1 MKQRCKRVVAFFSAL
16 VMGLVL
22 IGSTP
27 LTAMADTTD
36 EQLNARNEAY
46 RTLLESELNY
56 ENRLSVVFNLVDI
69 DNDGSED
76 LIITKTLAGDSNGY
90 DMTSTEVYSWKNEQ
104 IGNESCGTGEH
115 NKLFYAT
122 GTDGNRY
129 LMSED
134 FSPATGNKYNVSMYD
149 YQIWK
154 AFALYGMGS
163 DYGISGKNYMAF
175 IMNES
180 KDTYIKGSE
189 NWTIVNCDETESVQY
204 ENWLST
210 YMPNPVEVKGIY
222 EVTEENLN
230 KYLPLTED
238 VTIEVTTNAITL
250 KVGEAFGLSVENIDK
265 LLKETGYEYT
275 HDSSSFP
282 WIFYGDRVVMDA
294 EYLARTAGVDI
305 YDVNAQKVLDRMYV
319 ADEEWAEVIEKD
331 ESGYYTEKYGV
342 EEVWLVE
349 EAEGMF
355 FYARADEVGTTT
367 ITIPEYPVAGGGT
380 ITVNIPVV
388 IQQVADIAVDVVDV
402 VIESTTDNT
411 ITIKSDKDIL
421 SANVKLTSAKLE
433 SGEVYTN
440 AEKLVKGKV
449 SNIGNYAVYELNI
462 TDENGV
468 EVHQLTGKVHV
479 TMNVP
484 FTMAENSTI
493 KVYRVDNDTLIEC
506 PATVSNGKVTFE
518 TDHFST
524 YIFAEATQVTA
535 PKTGDNSS
543 TVTFVLLM
551 IAGVS
556 LCGVAVF
563 RKKVN

>member
-1 MKQRCKRVVAFFSAL
+1 MKNKNLKKAVAVISVMAFVIMAL
-16 VMGLVL
+16 VVTPFTVKADNVESEQVKIELTYVYVNNAGDNVVYVDTQYVDEGTTWGEFFDGYVPCYESGVITDFRTDNVWEISVQRLRNGLEYYSATEIVNFNQY
-22 IGSTP
+22 
-27 LTAMADTTD
+27 TD
-36 EQLNARNEAY
+36 CALVDFRGCPEDYTEAY
-46 RTLLESELNY
+46 FGFEYIEDGENVDSGTGWSIMVPVAYEYGSADALEYVKQNAKSDSFINQY
-56 ENRLSVVFNLVDI
+56 YNVPNVVVTVTADDWNQSQNLYTI
-69 DNDGSED
+69 HF
-76 LIITKTLAGDSNGY
+76 
-90 DMTSTEVYSWKNEQ
+90 TSTTEAV
-104 IGNESCGTGEH
+104 T
-115 NKLFYAT
+115 
-122 GTDGNRY
+122 
-129 LMSED
+129 
-134 FSPATGNKYNVSMYD
+134 
-149 YQIWK
+149 
-154 AFALYGMGS
+154 S
-163 DYGISGKNYMAF
+163 D
-175 IMNES
+175 
-180 KDTYIKGSE
+180 T
-189 NWTIVNCDETESVQY
+189 
-204 ENWLST
+204 
-210 YMPNPVEVKGIY
+210 
-222 EVTEENLN
+222 
-230 KYLPLTED
+230 
-238 VTIEVTTNAITL
+238 VTTNLITL

-294 EYLARTAGVDI
+294 EYLASTAGVDI

-319 ADEEWAEVIEKD
+319 ADEEWAEVKEKN

-388 IQQVADIAVDVVDV
+388 ILPVDIQEVTGNVVDV

-440 AEKLVKGKV
+440 AEQLVKGKV

-468 EVHQLTGKVHV
+468 EVHQLTGKVYV

-484 FTMAENSTI
+484 FTMAENSTL
-493 KVYRVDNDTLIEC
+493 KVYRVDNDTLVES

-563 RKKVN
+563 RKKSRMTV